1 MRPPASPVSAMG
13 QKRTSSG
20 RSAMSAFLLRADI
33 LNVVIALA
41 SHWVRL
47 RSTWLNT
54 RRTLSRLKPD
64 SPPICGRRRTTRS
77 IPTEAFDPNICVFWS
92 HVQAGVTDCRM
103 ILLNCCANLIAR
115 SLIHKE
121 VSMRQV
127 VIGITVTLALAGM
140 LASDA
145 EAAAQCCRLSG
156 RWFCGTMCR
165 GTAAPRCCK
174 QFGRWQCPC
183 PH

>member
-1 MRPPASPVSAMG
+1 MMRFCL
-13 QKRTSSG
+13 G
-20 RSAMSAFLLRADI
+20 RF
-33 LNVVIALA
+33 LA
-41 SHWVRL
+41 SVLHARREPLAVICGDVRL

-54 RRTLSRLKPD
+54 HRTLSRLKTLT
-64 SPPICGRRRTTRS
+64 RRQFVGGVARRVRSQQTRS
-77 IPTEAFDPNICVFWS
+77 ICVFWS

-127 VIGITVTLALAGM
+127 VIGITVALALAGM

>member
-1 MRPPASPVSAMG
+1 MDNLCYR
-13 QKRTSSG
+13 RFH
-20 RSAMSAFLLRADI
+20 R
-33 LNVVIALA
+33 
-41 SHWVRL
+41 VRL
-47 RSTWLNT
+47 RSTWLNA
-54 RRTLSRLKPD
+54 RTLSRLKPLTR
-64 SPPICGRRRTTRS
+64 GQFVGGVARRVRSQYLCILVTRTSR
-77 IPTEAFDPNICVFWS
+77 
-92 HVQAGVTDCRM
+92 VTDCRM

-121 VSMRQV
+121 VSMRQI
-127 VIGITVTLALAGM
+127 VIGITVTLTLAGM

-156 RWFCGTMCR
+156 RWLCGTMCR